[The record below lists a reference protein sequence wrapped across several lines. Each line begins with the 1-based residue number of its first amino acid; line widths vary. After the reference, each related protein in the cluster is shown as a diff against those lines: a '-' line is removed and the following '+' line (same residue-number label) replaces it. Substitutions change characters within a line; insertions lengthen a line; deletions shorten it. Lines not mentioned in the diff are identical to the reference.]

1 MKTYSFFVLFVI
13 VALVTTIP
21 AAFAND
27 IEITISPASGSGT
40 PGCEETAEGCYIPK
54 EATVDVGGKVIFSN
68 TDTASHSFT
77 SGVPMNNEVGILFN
91 SGLLKTGESFEW
103 IPTTVGEFPYFCMI
117 HPWMAGL
124 IVVQEAGAED
134 HGVAEG
140 LMVIITNSAVNEGT
154 QVDLEF
160 NELHVNYEIIA
171 TQGGE
176 TILQETAHAME
187 MTASHMVDAVGS
199 DENPIDIEIVSL
211 GIGAPGAE
219 ENWTGPV
226 GTVATSK
233 IVPEFGTI
241 AMMILAV
248 SIISIVVVT
257 VKSKVIPRF

>member
-27 IEITISPASGSGT
+27 TEITISPASGSGT
-40 PGCEETAEGCYIPK
+40 PGCEETAEGCNIPK
-54 EATVDVGGKVIFSN
+54 EAIVDVGGKVIFSN
-68 TDTASHSFT
+68 TDTAAHTFT
-77 SGVPMNNEVGILFN
+77 AGTAAEGPSGAFD
-91 SGLLKTGESFEW
+91 SGLAIAGSSYEW
-103 IPTTVGEFPYFCMI
+103 TPTTIGEFPYFCMV
-117 HPWMAGL
+117 HPWMVGL
-124 IVVQEAGAED
+124 IVVQEAGTVL
-134 HGVAEG
+134 GVAEG
-140 LMVIITNSAVNEGT
+140 LIVIITNSAVNDGT

-176 TILQETAHAME
+176 IILQETAHAMK

-199 DENPIDIEIVSL
+199 NENPIDIEIVSL

-241 AMMILAV
+241 AMMILVV

-257 VKSKVIPRF
+257 AKSKVIPRF